1 MDTSS
6 LFALAAAASWAVGS
20 LFFGVLGRRVSPSAL
35 NFTKC
40 ATAAAMLGLTLGLR
54 QNGNLEAPVH
64 AWALIAASAIAGLT
78 IGDTAYF
85 HAIRHLGVG
94 RAILLGSTAPLF
106 ATFGGIVA
114 FGEHVGL
121 RELAGMAL
129 TAVGVL
135 AVLGRPSEEAHAGSD
150 LKLGVLLGLGAAI
163 MQAVGTMLARGA
175 MRHGIDPLAAATAR
189 VTVAAASL
197 VVIAAARGELGRWR
211 SDLSRGPVVLQI
223 GGAAF
228 IGTYGGIWL
237 AQLAL
242 AGHRSTGV
250 TSALLATSPV
260 FALPIERFVLG
271 VKHGPRAF
279 LGACIAVAGI
289 ALLST

>member
-6 LFALAAAASWAVGS
+6 LFALAAAASWAIGS
-20 LFFGVLGRRVSPSAL
+20 LFFGVLGRRVTPSAL

-40 ATAAAMLGLTLGLR
+40 ATAALMLALTLTLR
-54 QNGNLEAPVH
+54 TNGNVSAPLH
-64 AWALIAASAIAGLT
+64 AWLLISASAVAGLT

-85 HAIRHLGVG
+85 HAIRHIGVG

-106 ATFGGIVA
+106 ATVGGVLV

-121 RELAGMAL
+121 HEIAGMTL

-135 AVLGRPSEEAHAGSD
+135 AVLGRPSESAQAGGD
-150 LKLGVLLGLGAAI
+150 PKLGVALGLGAAL
-163 MQAVGTMLARGA
+163 MQALGTMLARGA

-197 VVIAAARGELGRWR
+197 VLIAVARGELSRWR
-211 SDLSRGPVVLQI
+211 TELTRGPIVAQI

-250 TSALLATSPV
+250 TSALLATSPI
-260 FALPIERFVLG
+260 FALPVERFVLG
-271 VKHGPRAF
+271 VNHGARAF
-279 LGACIAVAGI
+279 LGACVAVAGI
-289 ALLST
+289 ALLSH

>member
-6 LFALAAAASWAVGS
+6 LFALAAAASWAIGS

-40 ATAAAMLGLTLGLR
+40 ATAALMLMLTLALR
-54 QNGNLEAPVH
+54 ASGDLVAPTH
-64 AWALIAASAIAGLT
+64 AWVLIAASALAGLT

-94 RAILLGSTAPLF
+94 HAILLGSTAPLF
-106 ATFGGIVA
+106 ATVGGIVA

-121 RELAGMAL
+121 RELAGMTL

-135 AVLGRPSEEAHAGSD
+135 AVLGRPSEAAAAGGD
-150 LKLGVLLGLGAAI
+150 PRLGVSLGLGAAL
-163 MQAVGTMLARGA
+163 MQALGTMLARGA

-189 VTVAAASL
+189 VTVAAACLGLIAL
-197 VVIAAARGELGRWR
+197 VRGELPRWR
-211 SDLSRGPVVLQI
+211 AELTRGPIVAQI

-242 AGHRSTGV
+242 AGHQSTGV

-271 VKHGPRAF
+271 VRHGVRAF
-279 LGACIAVAGI
+279 VGACVAVAGI
-289 ALLST
+289 ALLSH

>member
-20 LFFGVLGRRVSPSAL
+20 LFFGAIGRRVSPSAL

-40 ATAAAMLGLTLGLR
+40 ASAAAMLALTLVLGRGGTLA
-54 QNGNLEAPVH
+54 APTH
-64 AWALIAASAIAGLT
+64 AWALIAASALAGLT

-85 HAIRHLGVG
+85 HAIRHIGVG

-106 ATFGGIVA
+106 ATLGGIA
-114 FGEHVGL
+114 LFGEHVGL
-121 RELAGMAL
+121 REVFGMAL
-129 TAVGVL
+129 TALGVL
-135 AVLGRPSEEAHAGSD
+135 LVLGRPSEGATATGNAA
-150 LKLGVLLGLGAAI
+150 LGVLLGLGAAL
-163 MQAVGTMLARGA
+163 MQAIGSMLARDA

-189 VTVAAASL
+189 VLVAAVSL
-197 VVIAAARGELGRWR
+197 FALALVRGELPRWR
-211 SDLSRGPVVLQI
+211 EELTRGPVVAQI
-223 GGAAF
+223 SGAAF
-228 IGTYGGIWL
+228 VGTYGGIWL

-250 TSALLATSPV
+250 TSALLSTSPV

-271 VKHGPRAF
+271 VPHGPRAF
-279 LGACIAVAGI
+279 FGAFVAVAGI